1 MRTAVEDHLRRD
13 WADRL
18 AEGRSGRLD
27 WLPTAAT
34 PEVIAPVLAAF
45 ANSAQGGTLLVGVE
59 GSDKPSVVGISSPA
73 DAIDTALQA
82 ALLIEPTLI
91 IPLPTIQPV
100 DGKPLLVISVP
111 AGLPHVY
118 ALEGRYLIR
127 SNDVNRPLH
136 PRELRQLLI
145 ERGEINFETEIA
157 HGVTLDD
164 IDLER
169 ARAYAAKMGA
179 PTDPP
184 DAVYKFLIR
193 RGCLTQSGGDYLPT
207 NAGML
212 LFGRDVQSRLRGSE
226 ITAVRFAG
234 ETMGDTFSRQ
244 DIGGTLPEQ
253 IRRAETFLRDHLRKE
268 MALSATME
276 RAEHY
281 EYPMEAARE
290 LVVNA
295 VAHRDYSISGDG
307 IRLYLFKD
315 RMEITSPG
323 LLPGPVTIN
332 NIADERYS
340 RNPALVQVLADMGF
354 IERLGYGVDRV
365 IELMRQQNL
374 RPPDFYETSGGFR
387 VVLYNE
393 RHTPPQDTTLKAQG
407 QTTSSQVEPRDLRK
421 TEASP
426 VSAEPDV
433 TLAPAANAPAVLLG
447 LDPAAATQILEAYR
461 DLTLNPRQE
470 AALLYLKQPGSTRI
484 TNSELQRLYPDV
496 HAETIRRDLSD
507 LVNKDVLVKMGA
519 KRGSYY
525 MLKPDDIVKPSS

>member
-1 MRTAVEDHLRRD
+1 MRTAVEDDLRND
-13 WADRL
+13 WKARL
-18 AEGRSGRLD
+18 AAGRSGRLD
-27 WLPTAAT
+27 WLPAAAS
-34 PEVIAPVLAAF
+34 PQAIAPVLAAF
-45 ANSAQGGTLLVGVE
+45 ANSAQGGTLLIGIEGETEPKIAGV
-59 GSDKPSVVGISSPA
+59 SDAA
-73 DAIDTALQA
+73 DAIDQALQA
-82 ALLIEPTLI
+82 ALMTEPKLI
-91 IPLPTIQPV
+91 IPLPTFQPV
-100 DGKPLLVISVP
+100 ESKLILVVNVP

-118 ALEGRYLIR
+118 SLEGRYLIR
-127 SNDVNRPLH
+127 ADDVNRPLH

-145 ERGEINFETEIA
+145 ERGEINFETEVA
-157 HGVTLDD
+157 HGVTLED

-184 DAVYKFLIR
+184 DAVYKFLVR
-193 RGCLTQSGGDYLPT
+193 RGCLTQTAGDYVPT
-207 NAGML
+207 NAGLL
-212 LFGRDVQSRLRGSE
+212 LFGKDVQSRLRGSE

-234 ETMGDTFSRQ
+234 EAMGDTFNRQ

-268 MALSATME
+268 MALSTTME
-276 RAEHY
+276 RVERY
-281 EYPMEAARE
+281 EYPLEAARE

-295 VAHRDYSISGDG
+295 VAHRNYSISGDG

-365 IELMRQQNL
+365 IELMRQQSL

-393 RHTPPQDTTLKAQG
+393 RHPASQG
-407 QTTSSQVEPRDLRK
+407 QAAKSEPIPPAPSAVKKVAVES
-421 TEASP
+421 T
-426 VSAEPDV
+426 EPDA

-447 LDPAAATQILEAYR
+447 LDPNAATQILDTYR
-461 DLTLNPRQE
+461 EFALNPRQE

-507 LVNKDVLVKMGA
+507 LVTKNILVKMGE

-525 MLKPDDIVKPSS
+525 MLKPDEPPKI